1 MAKFTQ
7 TKRAEGNGE
16 TSGIGQGKGKKVA
29 GSKKGSISAKR
40 HVAKGKTPVKK
51 A

>member
-1 MAKFTQ
+1 MKFTS
-7 TKRAEGNGE
+7 TKKAETNAE
-16 TSGIGQGKGKKVA
+16 TKGIGQGKGKKVA

-40 HVAKGKTPVKK
+40 HVAKGKTAVKK